1 MLQTDQDAMPSSAQA
16 QDRTRDQTRE
26 PARAAG
32 AFEELAR
39 EIGEDGACEVRA
51 VFWNDTE
58 ARLVLLRNLD
68 LPHQSARIEREAH
81 SLKSA
86 ARTFGYL
93 RLAALA
99 LQLEGGAAT
108 LDTAG
113 YDALLAAMDAAY
125 AAALA
130 QEPRS

>member
-1 MLQTDQDAMPSSAQA
+1 MLHTDQNARSSGQAHA
-16 QDRTRDQTRE
+16 QDQAPE
-26 PARAAG
+26 PARVAG
-32 AFEELAR
+32 AFEELVR
-39 EIGEDGACEVRA
+39 EIGEDGAGEVRA
-51 VFWNDTE
+51 VFWSDTD
-58 ARLVLLRNLD
+58 ARLALLRSLD
-68 LPHQSARIEREAH
+68 LSEHRAKIEREAH

-99 LQLEGGAAT
+99 LQLERCSAT
-108 LDTAG
+108 FEAAG